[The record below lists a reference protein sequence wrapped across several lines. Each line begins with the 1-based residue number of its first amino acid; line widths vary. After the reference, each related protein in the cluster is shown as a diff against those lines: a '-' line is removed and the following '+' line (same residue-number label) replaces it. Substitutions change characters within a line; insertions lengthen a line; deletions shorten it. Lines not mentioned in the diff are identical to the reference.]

1 MTAPTKPTQPKP
13 PRALLRHLRPT
24 DLKAAAQLATQ
35 ATQGVVNMV
44 EGVHRSV
51 HRQLGL
57 STGAEPDR
65 TSGLT
70 GQVYR
75 GIRGVAALVGKG
87 SDAVLGAL
95 LPLLDDPAT
104 HPQASPQRE
113 AVLAA
118 LNGVMGDR
126 LVATGNPLAQAME
139 LRVNGQTLAL
149 HAPDI
154 LRQQLAASGA
164 APGASDRAS
173 AGEATSEVT
182 SGTASP
188 HLLLL
193 IHGLCMNDTQW
204 TRAGHDHGAFL
215 AQALGCTPVY
225 LRYNS
230 GRHVSQ
236 NGRELAAQLQ
246 RLVAAWPV
254 PLARITL
261 LGHSMGGLVARSA
274 VQLAREGGQGWPALL
289 RELVFLGTPHHGAPL
304 ERAGH
309 GVDVLLGATP
319 FSAPFAKLGQL
330 RSAGITDLRHGF
342 VLDADWQSTPG
353 EGWRVGFEDRRTPL
367 PLPEGIACYAVAA
380 TLAGPPGPKV
390 GRQPRSPSQPER
402 ADKHAARLA
411 ASALAA
417 VAGDGMVPLASALGQ
432 HDEAQRQLV
441 FARESQRI
449 VYQTGHL
456 DLLSSPAVAEQLLA
470 WLSLGSSAKG

>member
-1 MTAPTKPTQPKP
+1 MTSPSKPSSPR
-13 PRALLRHLRPT
+13 PRAALLSHLRPS

-57 STGAEPDR
+57 SRNAAPEKTN
-65 TSGLT
+65 GLT
-70 GQVYR
+70 GQIYR

-87 SDAVLGAL
+87 SDAVLNAL

-104 HPQASPQRE
+104 HPEASPQRE

-126 LVATGNPLAQAME
+126 LVATGNPLAQPME
-139 LRVNGQTLAL
+139 LRVNGKPLLLSAPEAL
-149 HAPDI
+149 KK
-154 LRQQLAASGA
+154 QLAASPNA
-164 APGASDRAS
+164 A
-173 AGEATSEVT
+173 TN
-182 SGTASP
+182 P
-188 HLLLL
+188 HLVLL

-204 TRAGHDHGAFL
+204 LRQGHDHGAYL

-236 NGRELAAQLQ
+236 NGRELSQQLE

-254 PLARITL
+254 PLERITI

-274 VQLAREGGQGWPALL
+274 IHLAREGGQGWPALL

-319 FSAPFAKLGQL
+319 FSAPFVKLGQL
-330 RSAGITDLRHGF
+330 RSAGITDLRHGY
-342 VLDADWQSTPG
+342 VTDADWQSAPG
-353 EGWRVGFEDRRTPL
+353 EGWRAGFEDRRVPL
-367 PLPEGIACYAVAA
+367 PLPDSVACFAVAA
-380 TLAGPPGPKV
+380 TLAGQPGTKV
-390 GRQPRSPSQPER
+390 GGKPRLPGQPER
-402 ADKHAARLA
+402 ADQPAAGLA

-417 VAGDGMVPLASALGQ
+417 VAGDGMVPVESALGQ
-432 HDEAQRQLV
+432 HPEARRRLV
-441 FARESQRI
+441 FARDSQRI
-449 VYQTGHL
+449 VYRTGHL
-456 DLLSSPAVAEQLLA
+456 DVLSSPAVAEQLMA
-470 WLSLGSSAKG
+470 WLGPQPD

>member
-1 MTAPTKPTQPKP
+1 MTVPTKPSSPKP
-13 PRALLRHLRPT
+13 RSLLRHLRPT
-24 DLKAAAQLATQ
+24 DLKAAAQLATH

-70 GQVYR
+70 GQIYR

-87 SDAVLGAL
+87 SGAVLSAL
-95 LPLLDDPAT
+95 LPLLDDPVA
-104 HPQASPQRE
+104 HAEASPQRE

-118 LNGVMGDR
+118 LNGVLGDR
-126 LVATGNPLAQAME
+126 LVATGNPLAQPMQ
-139 LRVNGQTLAL
+139 LRVAGEILAL
-149 HAPDI
+149 DTPEI
-154 LRQQLAASGA
+154 LKQQLAAPQNAPHSGLRGT
-164 APGASDRAS
+164 PAS
-173 AGEATSEVT
+173 A
-182 SGTASP
+182 

-204 TRAGHDHGAFL
+204 TRAGHDHGAYL

-254 PLARITL
+254 PLARITIV
-261 LGHSMGGLVARSA
+261 GHSMGGLVARSA
-274 VQLAREGGQGWPALL
+274 VQIARENGEQSGKDGKSWPALL
-289 RELVFLGTPHHGAPL
+289 RELVFLGTPHDGAPL

-319 FSAPFAKLGQL
+319 FSAPFAQLGKL
-330 RSAGITDLRHGF
+330 RSAGITDLRHGY
-342 VLDADWQSTPG
+342 VTDADWQSTPG
-353 EGWRVGFEDRRTPL
+353 EGWRAGFEDRREPL
-367 PLPEGIACYAVAA
+367 PLPQGMACFAVAG
-380 TLAGPPGPKV
+380 TLAGQRGLL
-390 GRQPRSPSQPER
+390 
-402 ADKHAARLA
+402 ADRLT
-411 ASALAA
+411 
-417 VAGDGMVPLASALGQ
+417 GDGLVPLNSALGQ
-432 HDEAQRQLV
+432 HDEPRRRLV
-441 FARESQRI
+441 LAKHRQRI
-449 VYQTGHL
+449 VYRTGHL
-456 DLLSSPAVAEQLLA
+456 DLLSSPVVAAQLLD
-470 WLSLGSSAKG
+470 WLSPPAAP